1 MFKCKTTNN
10 NSSEKGEKTIG
21 EKKKKLELAKLSEI
35 FFSLTADHLLYYTV

>member
-21 EKKKKLELAKLSEI
+21 EKKKKLDLHACKTSRC
-35 FFSLTADHLLYYTV
+35 SPS